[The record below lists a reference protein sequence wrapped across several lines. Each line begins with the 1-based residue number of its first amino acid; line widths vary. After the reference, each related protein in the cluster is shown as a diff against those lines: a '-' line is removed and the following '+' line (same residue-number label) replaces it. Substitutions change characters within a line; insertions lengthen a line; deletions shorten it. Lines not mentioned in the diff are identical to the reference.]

1 MAKND
6 KLIEGK
12 LRIKVEDFPLES
24 NLGLLAYG
32 DMAFTAWRKL
42 KKEDKKRRLENYRSN
57 VG

>member
-12 LRIKVEDFPLES
+12 LRIKVEDIPLES

-42 KKEDKKRRLENYRSN
+42 KKEDKKRKNQD
-57 VG
+57 GQ